1 MEIKYEK
8 YHGEE
13 KREGKNIFETI
24 KGKEN
29 KKLLSKTFKNIQKLS
44 KMRIKK
50 CIMIKGNEKIFK
62 SEKRKRKKNF

>member
-8 YHGEE
+8 CYGEE

-29 KKLLSKTFKNIQKLS
+29 KKLLSKTFKNFQK
-44 KMRIKK
+44 
-50 CIMIKGNEKIFK
+50 
-62 SEKRKRKKNF
+62 